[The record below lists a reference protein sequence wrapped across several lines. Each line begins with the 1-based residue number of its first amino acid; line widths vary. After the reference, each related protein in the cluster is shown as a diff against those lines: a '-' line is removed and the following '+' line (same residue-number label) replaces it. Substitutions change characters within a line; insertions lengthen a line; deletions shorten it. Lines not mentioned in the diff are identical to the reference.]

1 MPSSNKKAIKQ
12 IFTPRLSDV
21 NNYMYIHRPELEK
34 YFLQRLDDNR
44 HVIVSGESGGGKS
57 WLYKKMLNDDGIHY
71 ETLNCGDAQ
80 RFGSITE
87 ALQKL
92 TDSIGQPRQTGY
104 QDTLGAKANVGV
116 AGVDS
121 NRKTEFEIPQKD
133 PFESVLFLIS
143 ASSNSQ
149 GGILVLDNFE
159 QIIKSKELM
168 SELASLIVLLDD
180 KRYARYG
187 VKLLIV
193 GVPSNIR
200 DYFSQISNLSTLT
213 NRLIELPEVSR
224 LDQSQVGEFVER
236 GFVEEL
242 RIDIRQPILARWK
255 YHVYWVAAGI
265 PQKVQEYCLELAYCL
280 EDNDWVATDDLLSK
294 ADLRWLQTNQ
304 SASSHVVAA
313 AMNEYST
320 RVQRRNQVL
329 YLIGHHENTT
339 FSAPQIERLI
349 HDHFPSTVKGSNPLG
364 ISTILNYLAG
374 DEQGDKALVQPIVQR
389 VPRSNSYRFADPVY
403 AMCIRVMLKK
413 GESGNIYLQ

>member
-193 GVPSNIR
+193 GDRKS
-200 DYFSQISNLSTLT
+200 
-213 NRLIELPEVSR
+213 
-224 LDQSQVGEFVER
+224 
-236 GFVEEL
+236 
-242 RIDIRQPILARWK
+242 
-255 YHVYWVAAGI
+255 
-265 PQKVQEYCLELAYCL
+265 
-280 EDNDWVATDDLLSK
+280 
-294 ADLRWLQTNQ
+294 
-304 SASSHVVAA
+304 VV
-313 AMNEYST
+313 
-320 RVQRRNQVL
+320 
-329 YLIGHHENTT
+329 
-339 FSAPQIERLI
+339 
-349 HDHFPSTVKGSNPLG
+349 
-364 ISTILNYLAG
+364 
-374 DEQGDKALVQPIVQR
+374 
-389 VPRSNSYRFADPVY
+389 
-403 AMCIRVMLKK
+403 
-413 GESGNIYLQ
+413 